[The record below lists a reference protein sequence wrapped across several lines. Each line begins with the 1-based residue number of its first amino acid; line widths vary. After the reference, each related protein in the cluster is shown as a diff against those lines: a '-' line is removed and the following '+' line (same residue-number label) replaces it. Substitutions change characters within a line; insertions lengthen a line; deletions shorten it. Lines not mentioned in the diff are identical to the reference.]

1 MADRYQALGGV
12 LHLHTPVQKILL
24 KDGKAEGILLA
35 DGSRVEAENVI
46 CACDT
51 GFTFGSLLDASYM
64 PASLKKMYEERRK
77 YPVSSGFQ
85 VAFAVDGVFPELSGT
100 HIFSC
105 DPFTVGAQKA
115 DAMSM
120 QTYDYEPDFA
130 PEGHMIIQSNFIQ
143 NEESFRYWKK
153 LSSDRE
159 AYKAKKQ
166 ELAEQAMER
175 LCKAYPVLQGKVRI
189 LDIWT
194 PMTYRRWCNS
204 YSGAYMSFVVT
215 KGAKETRVPGV
226 IKGIPNVYIASQWLM
241 GPGGLPT
248 AAAMGKFAAWR
259 IEKKYGKK
267 LCC

>member
-1 MADRYQALGGV
+1 
-12 LHLHTPVQKILL
+12 
-24 KDGKAEGILLA
+24 
-35 DGSRVEAENVI
+35 
-46 CACDT
+46 
-51 GFTFGSLLDASYM
+51 
-64 PASLKKMYEERRK
+64 
-77 YPVSSGFQ
+77 
-85 VAFAVDGVFPELSGT
+85 
-100 HIFSC
+100 
-105 DPFTVGAQKA
+105 
-115 DAMSM
+115 MSM
-120 QTYDYEPDFA
+120 QTYDYEPEFA

-143 NEESFRYWKK
+143 NEDSFRYWEK

-175 LCKAYPVLQGKVRI
+175 LCKAYPVLRGKVRI

-259 IEKKYGKK
+259 IAKKYGKK
-267 LCC
+267 LSKRYNF